1 MLRRPPISTLF
12 PYTTLFR
19 SVMFASTLVF
29 TLILLPLALLQKFLP
44 ATAAGWWVL
53 LGCALTAQVLG
64 QGLIAYALAHLP
76 ATFGAVGLYVQV
88 VAAGVYAWLLLGE
101 RLAPVQIAG
110 GAVVLAAIALAR
122 RARVAPRVAPCAAV
136 ADARGAQAQR
146 ASIQSSAARHS
157 ESR

>member
-1 MLRRPPISTLF
+1 
-12 PYTTLFR
+12 
-19 SVMFASTLVF
+19 
-29 TLILLPLALLQKFLP
+29 
-44 ATAAGWWVL
+44 
-53 LGCALTAQVLG
+53 VLG

-122 RARVAPRVAPCAAV
+122 RARVAPRVAPSAAV

>member
-1 MLRRPPISTLF
+1 
-12 PYTTLFR
+12 
-19 SVMFASTLVF
+19 V
-29 TLILLPLALLQKFLP
+29 
-44 ATAAGWWVL
+44 
-53 LGCALTAQVLG
+53 TAQVLG

-122 RARVAPRVAPCAAV
+122 RARVAPRPAPS
-136 ADARGAQAQR
+136 AQAQR
-146 ASIQSSAARHS
+146 ASIQSSAARQS